1 MSLRD
6 HGEEVTRA
14 FGFGDPAQCEA
25 FLNNEGRYGWVL
37 VSVSEGP
44 PWRRNSWFSLFR
56 PHAATQDGLTETGE
70 PLRRWMYRVIG
81 KRRDLV
87 DRGEEQR
94 IQGLVDAGW
103 TVKAVL
109 KAPPWNERPVTFL
122 MKQDVDVIEVV
133 REGEDVAPKREMALA
148 RIRPEGGYDIE
159 VIDVDEY
166 EASRS
171 GASSTEEDDEA
182 DE

>member
-1 MSLRD
+1 MPLQD
-6 HGEEVTRA
+6 DGERVTRA

-44 PWRRNSWFSLFR
+44 PWRRDCWFTLAR
-56 PHAATQDGLTETGE
+56 PHAATVDGLSPTGH

-94 IQGLVDAGW
+94 IEALVAAGW
-103 TVKAVL
+103 TVHAVL
-109 KAPPWNERPVTFL
+109 KAPPWHERPVTFL
-122 MKQDVDVIEVV
+122 TRMDIDTIEVV
-133 REGEDVAPKREMALA
+133 REGEDVSPKREMALA
-148 RIRPEGGYDIE
+148 RIRPGGGFDIE
-159 VIDVDEY
+159 VVDIDQLR
-166 EASRS
+166 AAHA
-171 GASSTEEDDEA
+171 GASDDEDA
-182 DE
+182 